1 MSNYDS
7 FDRKNTDKT
16 LISSPQTNTVKEMK
30 IKHRTVVNPNMN
42 QVDVKKSIKIENLR
56 SDVIDEEKGSVTSQN
71 LVEASHVENKDKFI
85 NNLY

>member
-1 MSNYDS
+1 
-7 FDRKNTDKT
+7 
-16 LISSPQTNTVKEMK
+16 
-30 IKHRTVVNPNMN
+30 
-42 QVDVKKSIKIENLR
+42 VDVKKSIKIENLR